1 MKNTL
6 PKSAPAAFTLTELLV
21 VISLIVLLL
30 AIAVPAFHSML
41 YNNDRSLAE
50 NQLKIA
56 IATAR
61 DQAIRSDGGDTAAV
75 FLYQPGGKL
84 RIVTCVS
91 VATIEDEPDVIPP
104 VIPNLPPGT
113 PVPHKRE
120 IFVPISIVSPVDLP
134 RGWAIRAYVPPQAID
149 TGRWYG
155 TNVDGGNP
163 GPLEARYPLL
173 DGCWVFPE
181 TGFYDSLAADPV
193 NRTNNCRTS
202 FMVRFEAGT
211 GALVNSKLEDA
222 LVIDLAPLSE
232 ARRTTGTLSETK
244 LEQAADLTAAVRR
257 LLATGGLNN
266 DIEKRRDALGDRS
279 RDTILVRPVSQLAIL
294 DERKMVQQFGQGS
307 GQLNRATNSIYGDPA
322 NTASVPTTPRIDT
335 SLFGGAT
342 PVEVNSWV
350 SQWIV
355 GSYQSRDGAVGEARI
370 FNIDKASGLAREVTQ

>member
-1 MKNTL
+1 MNKNA

-30 AIAVPAFHSML
+30 AIAVPAFSSML

-50 NQLKIA
+50 NQFKIA
-56 IATAR
+56 MATAR
-61 DQAIRSDGGDTAAV
+61 DQAIRSEGGDTAAV
-75 FLYQPGGKL
+75 FLYQPGGKF

-91 VATIEDEPDVIPP
+91 VATIADEPDSAPVI
-104 VIPNLPPGT
+104 IPNLPPRFPG
-113 PVPHKRE
+113 PHNRE
-120 IFVPISIVSPVDLP
+120 VFVPISIVNPIDLP
-134 RGWAIRAYVPPQAID
+134 RGWAIRAYVAPQSFD

-155 TNVDGGNP
+155 SNVDGPNS
-163 GPLEARYPLL
+163 GPLESRYPLR

-181 TGFYDSLAADPV
+181 TGFYDLASADPV
-193 NRTNNCRTS
+193 SRTNNCRSS

-211 GALVNSKLEDA
+211 GAMVNNKPDAVLV
-222 LVIDLAPLSE
+222 VDLAPLSPT
-232 ARRTTGTLSETK
+232 RRAAGTLGVTK

-257 LLATGGLNN
+257 ILDSGSPLT
-266 DIEKRRDALGDRS
+266 IEEKRDALGDRS

-294 DERKMVQQFGQGS
+294 DERKMVQQFGQGA
-307 GQLNRATNSIYGDPA
+307 GQLNRVTNSLYGDPA
-322 NTASVPTTPRIDT
+322 ATTTVPTTPRIDT

-370 FNIDKASGLAREVTQ
+370 FNIDKVSGLAREVTQ

>member
-84 RIVTCVS
+84 RIVTCSAVGE
-91 VATIEDEPDVIPP
+91 IEDEPELDPVTGLVLPQLRDVFVAIP
-104 VIPNLPPGT
+104 VVN
-113 PVPHKRE
+113 V
-120 IFVPISIVSPVDLP
+120 VDLP
-134 RGWAIRAYVPPQAID
+134 RGWAVRGYVPPQTQSAE

-155 TNVDGGNP
+155 TGANGANP
-163 GPLEARYPLL
+163 SPLLEQRYPLR

-181 TGFYDSLAADPV
+181 TGFYGSAPD
-193 NRTNNCRTS
+193 NCRSS

-211 GALVNSKLEDA
+211 GALVNSKPKSA
-222 LVIDLAPLSE
+222 IVVDLAPLNN
-232 ARRTTGTLSETK
+232 RTGSLAATK
-244 LEQAADLTAAVRR
+244 LEQSADLVASVRR
-257 LLATGGLNN
+257 LLDPGSGFSEVERL
-266 DIEKRRDALGDRS
+266 DALGDRAL
-279 RDTILVRPVSQLAIL
+279 DPLLVRPVSQLAIL
-294 DERKMVQQFGQGS
+294 DERKMVQQFSQGS
-307 GQLNRATNSIYGDPA
+307 GQLNRATNSLYGDPA
-322 NTASVPTTPRIDT
+322 NTTSIPTTPRIDT

-342 PVEVNSWV
+342 AVEVNAWV

-355 GSYQSRDGAVGEARI
+355 GSYESRDGAVGEARI